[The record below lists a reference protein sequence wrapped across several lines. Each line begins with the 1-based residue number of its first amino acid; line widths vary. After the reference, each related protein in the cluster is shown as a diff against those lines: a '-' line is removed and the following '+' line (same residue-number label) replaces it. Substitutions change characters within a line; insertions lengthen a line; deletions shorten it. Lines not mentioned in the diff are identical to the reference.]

1 MRRMGLELEE
11 RRDAD
16 RVSVLL
22 AGALDIGSAHRL
34 QQALARLFTAG
45 RVKGLTID
53 LSRLAFIDS
62 TGLAAI
68 VYASKLCERSGC
80 ELAVIRGPDTV
91 QQVFALTG
99 LLEQLPFRGAEEAE
113 ARG

>member
-1 MRRMGLELEE
+1 MGLELEE
-11 RRDAD
+11 RREAD

-22 AGALDIGSAHRL
+22 GGALDIGSAHRL
-34 QQALARLFTAG
+34 QQALARLFTSG
-45 RVKGLTID
+45 RIKGLTLD
-53 LSRLAFIDS
+53 LSELAFIDS
-62 TGLAAI
+62 TGLAAV
-68 VYASKLCERSGC
+68 VYVSKLCERCGC

-99 LLEQLPFRGAEEAE
+99 LLEQLPFCGAEEAE

>member
-1 MRRMGLELEE
+1 MGLELEE
-11 RRDAD
+11 RREAD
-16 RVSVLL
+16 RVSVRL

-34 QQALARLFTAG
+34 QQTLARIFTAG
-45 RVKGLTID
+45 RVKRLTLD
-53 LSRLAFIDS
+53 LSELAFIDS
-62 TGLAAI
+62 TGLAAV
-68 VYASKLCERSGC
+68 VYASKLCERCGC

-99 LLEQLPFRGAEEAE
+99 LLEQLPFCGAEEAH

>member
-1 MRRMGLELEE
+1 MRGTGLELEE
-11 RRDAD
+11 RREGD
-16 RVSVLL
+16 RVSVRLT
-22 AGALDIGSAHRL
+22 GMLDIGSAHRL

-45 RVKGLTID
+45 RVKRLTLD
-53 LSRLAFIDS
+53 LSELAFIDS
-62 TGLAAI
+62 TGLAAV

-99 LLEQLPFRGAEEAE
+99 LLEQLPFCGAEEVQ